1 LFHINLLEL
10 TFKNVSLRT
19 RNYVN
24 GGIKSELF
32 LMENVA
38 CGNHLIVTAFRNCV
52 PSFDLQ
58 QDA

>member
-1 LFHINLLEL
+1 
-10 TFKNVSLRT
+10 
-19 RNYVN
+19 VN

-32 LMENVA
+32 SMETVA
-38 CGNHLIVTAFRNCV
+38 CGNHLIVTVFRNCV

>member
-1 LFHINLLEL
+1 M
-10 TFKNVSLRT
+10 
-19 RNYVN
+19 N

-32 LMENVA
+32 SMETVA
-38 CGNHLIVTAFRNCV
+38 CGKHLLVTAFRDCV